1 MDLNVW
7 LPPAVIIAAL
17 GALNTVTTLLT
28 NRRIDDLRQQTSQ
41 IVGDLRQQTSQI
53 AGDLRQQMS
62 REHDTLA
69 KKVDETNSR
78 LSKIEQNH
86 LNHITQF
93 HTQPK

>member
-7 LPPAVIIAAL
+7 LPPAVIIAVL
-17 GALNTVTTLLT
+17 GTFNTVTTLLT
-28 NRRIDDLRQQTSQ
+28 NRRIDDLRQQVSQ
-41 IVGDLRQQTSQI
+41 IV
-53 AGDLRQQMS
+53 GDLRQQMS

-78 LSKIEQNH
+78 LGKIEQNH
-86 LNHITQF
+86 LDHITQF